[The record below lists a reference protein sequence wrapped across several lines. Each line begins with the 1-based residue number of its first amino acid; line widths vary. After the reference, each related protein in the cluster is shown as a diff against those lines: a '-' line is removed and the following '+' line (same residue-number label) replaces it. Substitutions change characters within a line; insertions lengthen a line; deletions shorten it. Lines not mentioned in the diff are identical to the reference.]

1 MARRMRK
8 GRLGTCNKR
17 DKSGRSVRTFMPNLG
32 NRNQTGGGMGAMAA
46 GGSHG
51 ATRAPAPATPGDDFG
66 NDIDRKAWTEGE
78 TAG

>member
-1 MARRMRK
+1 
-8 GRLGTCNKR
+8 
-17 DKSGRSVRTFMPNLG
+17 
-32 NRNQTGGGMGAMAA
+32 MAA